1 MRQNQESG
9 YRGIALKILVKGGAE
24 RHSSNGQTIP
34 QSYLLAAGSLCV
46 YSAPTL
52 DRAAG
57 SVCV

>member
-24 RHSSNGQTIP
+24 RHSSNTLTVP
-34 QSYLLAAGSLCV
+34 LRYLLAAGSLPV
-46 YSAPTL
+46 YSVSTL

-57 SVCV
+57 SLCV